1 MKNYMEHISLNAR
14 LNPVFTALV
23 TSFAEQSAKAFGLD
37 HTDALK
43 LTLACEEIFTYLC
56 GIVKGDKPVTI
67 EIKNGLYFVKIKILF
82 DVANFDPRAFNLT
95 AKASL
100 DNESGLEDMGLLIAS
115 RSVDR
120 FSINHDA
127 REGTGVVLIKDRTYP
142 EIVCTESAEVKPLK
156 NFTITTPDPE
166 ALKLFAHQTVS
177 MYPDNPYPPDFR
189 FPGKLVDMVA
199 SGEYKALVA
208 ADNYGTIGGGV
219 IWRWRI
225 ARKKIVECAGP
236 YIFGQPPESGI
247 AEKLMDA
254 LIGAIAKTDAI
265 CLVNEYATPE
275 MPKQYF
281 EPLGLVDYY
290 GPDGTFLPY
299 YLYYRLLKEDA
310 GSRVWAHPELE
321 DFLKI
326 QYNALSFAR
335 KIVLTSYGGEAR
347 PPHSVFASQFM
358 RSQRVVFLRPVWD
371 GIDASANLSKYVQI
385 LKNEGMQ
392 TIFVE
397 IDLGHAW
404 QANLA
409 PAIRENGFTPRL
421 ILPYAGKADIV
432 VFQYREG
439 V

>member
-1 MKNYMEHISLNAR
+1 MKNYTESISLNAR

-37 HTDALK
+37 HAGALK

-56 GIVKGDKPVTI
+56 GIDKGDKPVTI
-67 EIKNGLYFVKIKILF
+67 EAINGLYFVQVKILF
-82 DVANFDPRAFNLT
+82 DVAHFDPRAFNLT
-95 AKASL
+95 AKVSL
-100 DNESGLEDMGLLIAS
+100 DDESGLEDMGLLIAS

-127 REGTGVVLIKDRTYP
+127 REGTGVVLIKDKSYP
-142 EIVCTESAEVKPLK
+142 EISRTELTVVKPLK
-156 NFTITTPDPE
+156 NITIISPDPE
-166 ALKLFAHQTVS
+166 ALKLFVHQTVS
-177 MYPDNPYPPDFR
+177 MYPNNPYPPDFR

-199 SGEYKALVA
+199 SGEYKVLIAT
-208 ADNYGTIGGGV
+208 DNYGTVGGGV

-236 YIFGQPPESGI
+236 YIFGQPPESGT

-254 LIGAIAKTDAI
+254 LIGAIAKTEAI

-275 MPKQYF
+275 LPGQYF

-290 GPDGTFLPY
+290 GPDGTFLPWC
-299 YLYYRLLKEDA
+299 LYYRLLKEDV
-310 GSRVWAHPELE
+310 GSRVWAHPELQ
-321 DFLKI
+321 DFLKT
-326 QYNALSFAR
+326 QYKLLSFAR
-335 KIVLTSYGGEAR
+335 KIELTGYGGEAR
-347 PPHSVFASQFM
+347 PPHSVFASQFI
-358 RSQRVVFLRPVWD
+358 RAQRVVILRPVWD
-371 GIDASANLSKYVQI
+371 GIDVSVNLSKHLQI
-385 LKNEGMQ
+385 LKNEGIQ

-409 PAIRENGFTPRL
+409 PALRENGFTPRL